1 MEKDPNDNK
10 ILNNNNNFKEEKCEE
25 IENYLPSKEE
35 WYKNYNNNI
44 NFRNNINMNE
54 ESNIYKNNK
63 GENIQT
69 FFSKIKTIQ
78 PQIKNFYI
86 VWNSRNKIIILNFL
100 ISYIVINE

>member
-10 ILNNNNNFKEEKCEE
+10 MLNNNNNFKEEKCEE